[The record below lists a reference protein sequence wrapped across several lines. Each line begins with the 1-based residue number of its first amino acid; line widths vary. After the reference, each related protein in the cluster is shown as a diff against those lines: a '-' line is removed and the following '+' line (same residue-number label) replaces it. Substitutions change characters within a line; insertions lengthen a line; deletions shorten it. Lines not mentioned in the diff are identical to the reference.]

1 MKTVENTR
9 NVNNHY
15 ELVAVL
21 IMGMIQFR
29 KINRQISSHD
39 AVYNISAIKSG
50 DKYDSSA
57 TSYLSWDPQMPVKL
71 RMENDGPASLAPTLV
86 QTFFRKAVEERGQHI
101 AIKYKDETN
110 DIISLTYN
118 VSEVI

>member
-1 MKTVENTR
+1 MKTVENTQ
-9 NVNNHY
+9 NVNHY
-15 ELVAVL
+15 ELVAIL

-39 AVYNISAIKSG
+39 AVNNISAIKSG